1 MKAKMTMTDKKL
13 EQDWDDIDA
22 EDFEDEDI
30 LPGLEAMLANIAAET
45 FDTHKKFW
53 YADNITEEQRKLYM
67 HLPRSREE
75 H

>member
-1 MKAKMTMTDKKL
+1 MADKEL
-13 EQDWDDIDA
+13 EQDWDDEVLD
-22 EDFEDEDI
+22 EDEI
-30 LPGLEAMLANIAAET
+30 LPGLEEMLANIAAET

-53 YADNITEEQRKLYM
+53 YADNITEEQRNLYM

>member
-1 MKAKMTMTDKKL
+1 MTDKKL
-13 EQDWDDIDA
+13 EQDWDDEVLD
-22 EDFEDEDI
+22 EDEI
-30 LPGLEAMLANIAAET
+30 LPGLEEMLANIAAET

>member
-1 MKAKMTMTDKKL
+1 MANKEL
-13 EQDWDDIDA
+13 EQDWDDEILDE
-22 EDFEDEDI
+22 EDM
-30 LPGLEAMLANIAAET
+30 LPGLEEMLASIAAET

-67 HLPRSREE
+67 YLPRSREE

>member
-1 MKAKMTMTDKKL
+1 MADKEL
-13 EQDWDDIDA
+13 EQDWDDEILD
-22 EDFEDEDI
+22 EEDI
-30 LPGLEAMLANIAAET
+30 LPGLEEMLASIAAET

-53 YADNITEEQRKLYM
+53 YAPNVTEEQRNLYM

>member
-1 MKAKMTMTDKKL
+1 MADKEL
-13 EQDWDDIDA
+13 EQDWDDEILD
-22 EDFEDEDI
+22 EEDI
-30 LPGLEAMLANIAAET
+30 LPGLEEMLANIAAET

-53 YADNITEEQRKLYM
+53 YADNITEEQRNLYM